1 MSNQLAKLSSA
12 LPATKIDTKALAK
25 RYKSS
30 SFVRRLQLV
39 TKGKLV
45 DQGVVNPGNWA
56 IPTDDSAEVIGPEVD
71 VLVLDVR
78 DKALDTNESPPVQSF
93 DPESDL
99 YKRIESDAK
108 HKDSGCMYGP
118 SFLVYE
124 RTKGEFFEVYFGN
137 ASGRAEA
144 SNLIPF
150 LPISEETAKAYGKDF
165 KPQPPQTA
173 TLKAK
178 FIKRPRYSWHAPK
191 VAKCSTPFDNLP
203 SNEEI
208 IEQINKFRN
217 PKVEDAPEV
226 DDKKGGRDR

>member
-1 MSNQLAKLSSA
+1 MTNSLAKLSAS
-12 LPATKIDTKALAK
+12 LPASTIDTRSLAS
-25 RYKSS
+25 RYKST

-56 IPTDDSAEVIGPEVD
+56 VPGDESAEVLGPEVD

-93 DPESDL
+93 DPTSDL
-99 YKRIESDAK
+99 YKRIESDANQ
-108 HKDSGCMYGP
+108 KDSGCMYGP

-124 RTKGEFFEVYFGN
+124 RTKQEFFEVFFGN

-144 SNLIPF
+144 SNLIAF
-150 LPISEETAKAYGKDF
+150 LPVSEETAKAYGAGYKA
-165 KPQPPQTA
+165 QPPQTA

-191 VAKCSTPFDNLP
+191 VTKCSTPFDNLP
-203 SNEEI
+203 PNEEI
-208 IEQINKFRN
+208 LEQIQKFRN

-226 DDKKGGRDR
+226 DDKKSTRDR